1 MLTRMLSG
9 CLFLLRHNEEPSLLP
24 PQPQATVIILA
35 INFLS
40 LIRSQSQQ
48 PQPLASASSLF
59 YSKVFELVFQE
70 SPSTE
75 DPISMQS
82 RKLFPL
88 AVWELPKHKME
99 SNFVQ

>member
-1 MLTRMLSG
+1 MKSPR
-9 CLFLLRHNEEPSLLP
+9 FFP

-40 LIRSQSQQ
+40 LIRSQSQSQQ
-48 PQPLASASSLF
+48 PQPLALASSLF